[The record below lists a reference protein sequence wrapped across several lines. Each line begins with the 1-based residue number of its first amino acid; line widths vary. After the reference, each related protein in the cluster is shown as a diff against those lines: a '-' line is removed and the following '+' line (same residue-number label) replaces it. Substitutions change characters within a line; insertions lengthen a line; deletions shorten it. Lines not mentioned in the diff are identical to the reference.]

1 MIDTL
6 DYEKVPAG
14 FTHCFNGTCKL
25 ADTCLRYQAGRH
37 IPETKRS
44 IRTLNPSYAK
54 TTESCS
60 AFMSDVPV
68 KYAYGWTHMFDK
80 LIHEKAVAIKDE
92 LLCHYGKSE
101 FYRLKRKEKS
111 FTPRAQQY
119 VRSVFRRY
127 GVTEEPV
134 YEQYRYEYVWWKD

>member
-14 FTHCFNGTCKL
+14 FTHCFNETCKL
-25 ADTCLRYQAGRH
+25 AGTCLRHQVARH

-44 IRTLNPSYAK
+44 VRTLNPSYVNAEK
-54 TTESCS
+54 SCTE
-60 AFMSDVPV
+60 FISDTPV

-80 LIHEKAVAIKDE
+80 LIHEKAVAIKNE
-92 LLCHYGKSE
+92 LLWHYGKTD

-111 FTPRAQQY
+111 FTPGAQQY

-127 GVTEEPV
+127 GVEEEPV
-134 YEQYRYEYVWWKD
+134 YDQYQYEYVWRKE